1 MFINSKNSK
10 IYDIFN
16 RNSLAHQL
24 AGTYLGKLQAIG
36 FCSEKT

>member
-16 RNSLAHQL
+16 RNSLALQL
-24 AGTYLGKLQAIG
+24 AGTYLG
-36 FCSEKT
+36 